1 MSAKLTLYFAYGSNI
16 WMDQM
21 KRRCPESRFIGVA
34 KLERWYEGAFST
46 LASAAFL
53 TVPTN
58 CRRWIISTRGYA
70 NVVPSQDDYV
80 YGFIYELNAAD
91 ESTLDRYEGVPA
103 SYTKHSIP
111 AKLTKGVDGHEKCAY
126 TKDGKT
132 YIDTMVY
139 INTTDIQNGKIKK
152 EYIFRMNQ
160 AMQDGLREGI
170 PKDYFDEFLVPFIS
184 AENAQP

>member
-34 KLERWYEGAFST
+34 KLERW
-46 LASAAFL
+46 
-53 TVPTN
+53 
-58 CRRWIISTRGYA
+58 RWIISTRGYA

-111 AKLTKGVDGHEKCAY
+111 AKLTKGVDGHEKYAY

-170 PKDYFDEFLVPFIS
+170 PKDYFDEYLVPFIS